1 MNGLPPKSKLLGFII
16 ANDDEEFIALWRRR
30 PGSYFTFWT
39 PQPDQAHLFPSAELA
54 SNVIKLLDFYSKL
67 WVLHLFELPNGQIFV
82 GSNDEKKP
90 EWLPI
95 LE

>member
-1 MNGLPPKSKLLGFII
+1 MNGLPPHSKHLGFII
-16 ANDDEEFIALWRRR
+16 ANNDEEFLVAWRRR
-30 PGSYFTFWT
+30 PGSYGNAWT
-39 PQPDQAHLFPSAELA
+39 SFPDLAHLFPSPELA
-54 SNVIKLLDFYSKL
+54 SNVIKVMDFYSKL
-67 WVLHLFELPNGQIFV
+67 WVLSLFELPDGQIFV